1 MDIRMKD
8 RKSHIQSIIKDI
20 VKKKSFPYSK
30 AVTKIKADRKGYY
43 QSKDLK
49 EKKQTLST
57 DRFQQYLKEIAENDN
72 SK

>member
-1 MDIRMKD
+1 MKD

-49 EKKQTLST
+49 EKK
-57 DRFQQYLKEIAENDN
+57 NDTKK
-72 SK
+72 SLVKALTVWKDH